1 MFDLI
6 AHKFEQGGP
15 EIMSAITFTLFLSMV
30 IIIERAYRYW
40 LQYDLAN
47 SSGFMAAVQKMVMN
61 NSIENAIRLCK
72 KARPKLLPYVM
83 SEGLKRAND
92 STEEIEHAIDTAT
105 LTAVPKLTKIL
116 PFIGT
121 TANVATLLGLL
132 GTLFGLMKSFA
143 AAAKLTGAAKQTALA
158 AGIAEALTATS
169 YGLGTALGCLLAYG
183 VLNLKQAAI
192 LADINRNAARLVD
205 LLYTRKMKIKGGG
218 TGAFQSAGGED

>member
-1 MFDLI
+1 MLDFI
-6 AHKFEQGGP
+6 ARKFEEGGQ
-15 EIMSAITFTLFLSMV
+15 EIMSAITFVLFLSLV

-92 STEEIEHAIDTAT
+92 STEEIQHALDTAT
-105 LTAVPKLTKIL
+105 LTAIPKLTKIL
-116 PFIGT
+116 PFLGT
-121 TANVATLLGLL
+121 TANVSTLLGLL

-143 AAAKLTGAAKQTALA
+143 AAAKLTGSAKQTALA
-158 AGIAEALTATS
+158 AGISEALTATS
-169 YGLGTALGCLLAYG
+169 FGLGTALMCMLSFGILTM
-183 VLNLKQAAI
+183 KQVSI
-192 LADINRNAARLVD
+192 VDDINKNSARLID
-205 LLYTRKMKIKGGG
+205 LLFTRKMKIKGG
-218 TGAFQSAGGED
+218 ASPAPIAGSDA

>member
-1 MFDLI
+1 MLDFI
-6 AHKFEQGGP
+6 AWKFEEGGQ
-15 EIMSAITFTLFLSMV
+15 EIMSAITFVAFLSLV

-92 STEEIEHAIDTAT
+92 STEEIEHALETAT
-105 LTAVPKLTKIL
+105 LTAIPKLTKIL
-116 PFIGT
+116 PFLGT

-132 GTLFGLMKSFA
+132 GTLFGLMRSFA
-143 AAAKLTGAAKQTALA
+143 AAARLTGSAKQTALA
-158 AGIAEALTATS
+158 AGISEALTATS
-169 YGLGTALGCLLAYG
+169 FGLGTALMCLLAYG
-183 VLNLKQAAI
+183 VLVMKQTSI
-192 LADINRNAARLVD
+192 MDDISRNNARLID
-205 LLYTRKMKIKGGG
+205 LLYTRKMKIKGGSSG
-218 TGAFQSAGGED
+218 SSSSSSD

>member
-1 MFDLI
+1 MLDFIAQMF
-6 AHKFEQGGP
+6 ERGGHFV
-15 EIMSAITFTLFLSMV
+15 MSCITFVLFISIV

-47 SSGFMAAVQKMVMN
+47 SSGFMAAIQKMVMN

-92 STEEIEHAIDTAT
+92 STEEIENALETAT
-105 LTAVPKLTKIL
+105 LTARPKLTKVV
-116 PFIGT
+116 PFLGT

-132 GTLFGLMKSFA
+132 GTLFGLMHSFA
-143 AAAKLTGAAKQTALA
+143 AAATLTGSAKTTALA

-169 YGLGTALGCLLAYG
+169 YGLGTALVCLLSYG
-183 VLNLKQAAI
+183 VLMLKQSSI
-192 LADINRNAARLVD
+192 VDDINRNAARLED
-205 LLYTRKMKIKGGG
+205 LLYTRKMKI
-218 TGAFQSAGGED
+218 TGSTEKAAD